1 MTPRRFALVVALGA
15 VSAVL
20 FPARAAAQ
28 LINLKTLPVAAG
40 DQFVILPSANLGMGS
55 VGIAL
60 DDPLLDPFVNPARG
74 ARIESEQVFMLPTYY
89 SISQN
94 AGNAKTLSLGG
105 LFGGAHAFGGAT
117 LALQQLQR
125 GDEFFGPVPVRQLD
139 AAILPPN
146 ALSAHSARNLY
157 AALSAGLK
165 LSGGW
170 AVGAGALFSD
180 LGAIDGVE
188 HLYALAS
195 SIQQS
200 GSMADVRLGA
210 LKQTAHGATF
220 EALAL
225 YNAFD
230 MTHDVSYVD
239 WVLVDSTTYT
249 WEQRERVEHNE
260 DQTKTLGAHLR
271 YTAPL
276 GTAGWRIG
284 GILTANR
291 KDHPKIPNYEIVQ
304 IPRDPGHSNAFDIGL
319 GLAKRSGSTTLGVD
333 LIYQPAWS
341 STWAEAGADTVTVN
355 GDTLRVGAKT
365 VENEFKFSNAFV
377 SFGVQQA
384 VGPAAF
390 QIGLQLRA
398 YDYHLDQWD
407 NVADTFRRQDEQ
419 WMEWLPSW
427 GASIRLTGV
436 EIRYAGRV
444 TTGTGRPGT
453 AWTGGVVA
461 RADAAGLAN
470 DIVVPASGP
479 LTLQDV
485 SVVTHQVMVSLPIR

>member
-1 MTPRRFALVVALGA
+1 MPRHWFATLRVLGLVGTL
-15 VSAVL
+15 L
-20 FPARAAAQ
+20 LPAGAAAQ
-28 LINLKTLPVAAG
+28 LIDLKTLPVAAG
-40 DQFVILPSANLGMGS
+40 DQFMILPSANLGMGGVS
-55 VGIAL
+55 IAL

-74 ARIESEQVFMLPTYY
+74 ARIGSAQVFMLPTYY

-105 LFGGAHAFGGAT
+105 LFGGSGAFGGAT

-125 GDEFFGPVPVRQLD
+125 GDEFFGPMPVRELD

-146 ALSAHSARNLY
+146 ALSARSARNLY
-157 AALSAGLK
+157 ASLFGGLK

-170 AVGAGALFSD
+170 AVGGSALVAD
-180 LGAIDGVE
+180 LNAVDGVE

-195 SIQQS
+195 GIQQS
-200 GSMADVRLGA
+200 GSMEDVRVGILKETPRGA
-210 LKQTAHGATF
+210 AF

-225 YNAFD
+225 YDRFD

-239 WVLVDSTTYT
+239 WVLVDSTTGT
-249 WEQRERVEHNE
+249 WEQRERVEHNQ
-260 DQTKTLGAHLR
+260 DRTRTWGAHLR
-271 YTAPL
+271 YTQPV

-284 GILTANR
+284 GILTVNR
-291 KDHPKIPNYEIVQ
+291 KQHPEIPNYEIVQ
-304 IPRDPGHSNAFDIGL
+304 IPRDPGHSNAFNVGL
-319 GLAKRSGSTTLGVD
+319 GFAKVSGKTTLGVD
-333 LIYQPAWS
+333 LIYEPAWS
-341 STWAEAGADTVTVN
+341 STWAEAAADTATVN
-355 GDTLRVGAKT
+355 GDTIRVGGRT
-365 VENEFKFSNAFV
+365 VENEFKFSNAYV
-377 SFGVQQA
+377 NLGVQQG

-390 QIGLQLRA
+390 QLGLQVRS

-419 WMEWLPSW
+419 WMEWVPSW
-427 GASIRLTGV
+427 GASVQLPGV
-436 EIRYAGRV
+436 TIRYIGRV
-444 TTGTGRPGT
+444 TTGTGRPGI

-461 RADAAGLAN
+461 RAEAAGMAN
-470 DIVVPASGP
+470 DIVVPPGGP

>member
-1 MTPRRFALVVALGA
+1 MNPRRSVTAAACVLAAALI
-15 VSAVL
+15 
-20 FPARAAAQ
+20 PASAAAQ

-40 DQFVILPSANLGMGS
+40 DQFMILPSANLGMGS

-74 ARIESEQVFMLPTYY
+74 ARLGSAQVFMLPTYY
-89 SISQN
+89 SISQR

-105 LFGGAHAFGGAT
+105 LLGGSSAFGGGA

-125 GDEFFGPVPVRQLD
+125 GDEFFGPVPLRELD

-146 ALSAHSARNLY
+146 ALSARADRNLY
-157 AALSAGLK
+157 ASVFAGLK

-170 AVGAGALFSD
+170 AVGGSAQLAD
-180 LGAIDGVE
+180 LGAMDGVD

-195 SIQQS
+195 GIRQS
-200 GSMADVRLGA
+200 GSTADVRLGV
-210 LKQTAHGATF
+210 LRQTARGAAF

-225 YNAFD
+225 YDRFD

-260 DQTKTLGAHLR
+260 DRTRTWGAHLR
-271 YTAPL
+271 YTRPV

-291 KDHPKIPNYEIVQ
+291 KQHPKIPNYEIVQ
-304 IPRDPGHSNAFDIGL
+304 IPRDPGHSNAFDVGIGV
-319 GLAKRSGSTTLGVD
+319 AKVSGSTMLGID
-333 LIYQPAWS
+333 LIYEPAWS
-341 STWAEAGADTVTVN
+341 STWADAAADTVTVN

-365 VENEFKFSNAFV
+365 VENAFAFSNAYV
-377 SFGVQQA
+377 SLGVQQT
-384 VGPAAF
+384 VGAAAF
-390 QIGLQLRA
+390 QLGLQVRSI
-398 YDYHLDQWD
+398 DYHLDQWD
-407 NVADTFRRQDEQ
+407 NVADTYRRQDEQ
-419 WMEWLPSW
+419 WMEWVPTW
-427 GASIRLTGV
+427 GASVHLTGL
-436 EIRYAGRV
+436 EIRYVGRV

-453 AWTGGVVA
+453 AWTGGAVA
-461 RADAAGLAN
+461 RADAAGMAN